1 MPARR
6 SIIAASI
13 VAALL
18 IASGVFAFTRLRHPQ
33 SASRR
38 SPAERLA
45 LLDNSLHAFEDAERD
60 APRDRWDPEYVVAHL
75 GKNPQMLFDWVKNNT
90 TWIPYRGELRGPVGV
105 LMDRQ
110 GNSLDRAL
118 LLATLLEKAG
128 HHARLAHVQLPRSE
142 AVGLLSILQIDHAA
156 RGETPVTERTQPA
169 QVAVVAHQY
178 RIDPATVSENVSTHD
193 KIADN
198 LFAEF
203 RSRVS
208 DQAARLRTQVAA
220 PSLAEDWKQRLEESI
235 EAVAD
240 HWWVQREDA
249 GIWVDLDVADPE
261 HLAADR
267 TLELNAIP
275 PDLQHQLVVRLIE
288 EEWSAGNFKEVT
300 VLEHTLQPANLI
312 GQPIVLQLL
321 PARWPK
327 EVAPDPNSPLG
338 LKGIAL
344 EQKQWTASLVVGG
357 ASVAQGTLSV
367 NGERAASA
375 GGGALGG
382 LGAGIAAA
390 LAPESSASNGRELS
404 AAWVEYE
411 IRAPGRR
418 PRTIRRAIFDLFGP
432 AARADHQTSALEM
445 DERKKL
451 TRSLA
456 LMMRTEIVPQ
466 TSAMAPEFV
475 RHLTVQSLL
484 SNKNALRAVTT
495 AMSDSSTSDPDS
507 VLGSAAQSI
516 SPLYSL
522 ALARLQMSRYRDEMF
537 VDQINLLT
545 RHRHAGVL
553 GDGYAIRGAVDI
565 VARDLGVSLSLK
577 NAFAARQEQG
587 VVDSNAEA
595 LWWTGEGINN
605 TAEAYKLSHDWETFT
620 RDGAGDVDQSAL
632 PPDSRARIKQDLSDG
647 FIVIAPKHPI
657 EVGPD
662 RFVGWWRIDP
672 VTGTTQSTAGN
683 GWGQC
688 GAESSVHWQV
698 ASRAINTMAYEYILC
713 HSIAQV
719 GNGMRA
725 WGEFLQARLW
735 WLKKIAPPA
744 AKSADPADVARAVNK
759 GCLMGALM
767 AGVLVTLPLVMIQ
780 AERWAQF
787 GLITEREQSVMNAA
801 RKRAGTLEPVKSPE
815 AYGGL
820 ARTQTLPKPDVPP
833 REPPSPR
840 PPEPQPPPR
849 PASPAPAPDP
859 RYRGDPRP
867 TPSLAPKGE
876 GPFQGD
882 PEIQQWRRDNWSR
895 DPNET
900 HRAAEK
906 MGDPAIYDAADAA
919 AVNRYNSARAR
930 GLGDQAARQE
940 SFQEWMKYVRDRG
953 PSFYGGGTEGI
964 GPPRGSPPP
973 GSGGSNAKFAVGAG
987 GLAESINPPWPNQ

>member
-1 MPARR
+1 MNKSVRR
-6 SIIAASI
+6 STVAAII

-18 IASGVFAFTRLRHPQ
+18 IASGAFAVTRLRQWQNGAP
-33 SASRR
+33 RN
-38 SPAERLA
+38 PADRVA
-45 LLDNSLHAFEDAERD
+45 MLDNSLRAFEDAEKE
-60 APRDRWDPEYVVAHL
+60 APRDRWDPDYIVAQL
-75 GKNPQMLFDWVKNNT
+75 GKDPQTLFDWVRTNT

-105 LMDRQ
+105 LMDRE

-128 HHARLAHVQLPRSE
+128 HRVRLAHAQLPR
-142 AVGLLSILQIDHAA
+142 AQAIGLLSSLQVNYAA
-156 RGETPVTERTQPA
+156 RNETPETARLRPA
-169 QVAVVAHQY
+169 QIAVVADQY
-178 RIDPATVSENVSTHD
+178 RIDPSHVRENLSAQEKVV
-193 KIADN
+193 DN

-208 DQAARLRTQVAA
+208 DQTARLRSEVPE
-220 PSLAEDWKQRLEESI
+220 PSPAEDWKQRVEESI
-235 EAVAD
+235 DAIAD
-240 HWWVQREDA
+240 HWWVQREEA
-249 GIWVDLDVADPE
+249 GSWVDLDIASPDP
-261 HLAADR
+261 LTADR
-267 TLELNAIP
+267 NLDINAIP
-275 PDLQHQLVVRLIE
+275 ADLQHELVIRVIGE
-288 EEWSAGNFKEVT
+288 QWSAGNLKEVP
-300 VLEHTLQPANLI
+300 VLEHTLQPASLI
-312 GQPIVLQLL
+312 GQQIVLQLL

-357 ASVAQGTLSV
+357 SSVAQGIL
-367 NGERAASA
+367 AI
-375 GGGALGG
+375 GGGRAPSRGGGGFGG

-390 LAPESSASNGRELS
+390 VGPESSESGGRELS

-445 DERKKL
+445 DERKRL

-466 TSAMAPEFV
+466 TCALAPEFV

-484 SNKNALRAVTT
+484 SNKNALRSVTS

-507 VLGSAAQSI
+507 ILGLAAQSV

-522 ALARLQMSRYRDEMF
+522 ALARMQMSRYRDEVF
-537 VDQINLLT
+537 VDQLNILT

-565 VARDLGVSLSLK
+565 VARDVGISLSEK

-595 LWWTGEGINN
+595 LWWTGEGVNN
-605 TAEAYKLSHDWETFT
+605 TAEAYKLTQDWQTFT
-620 RDGAGDVDQSAL
+620 GDRAGDVDQSSL
-632 PPDSRARIKQDLSDG
+632 PADSRARIKQDLSDG
-647 FIVIAPKHPI
+647 FVVIAPKHPV

-662 RFVGWWRIDP
+662 KFVGWWRIDP
-672 VTGTTQSTAGN
+672 ITGTTQSTAGN

-688 GAESSVHWQV
+688 GAESSVHWEM
-698 ASRAINTMAYEYILC
+698 ASRAINAMAYEYILC
-713 HSIAQV
+713 QSIAQV

-725 WGEFLQARLW
+725 WGEFLQSRLW
-735 WLKKIAPPA
+735 WLKKYAPPA
-744 AKSADPADVARAVNK
+744 AKSADPADVARGANK
-759 GCLMGALM
+759 TCLMSALM

-780 AERWAQF
+780 AERWAEF
-787 GLITEREQSVMNAA
+787 GLVTERQQRLINARRA
-801 RKRAGTLEPVKSPE
+801 RAGTTKPTSPEPYSGLAKTQGIGPPKGEPPPLEPP
-815 AYGGL
+815 
-820 ARTQTLPKPDVPP
+820 LPPP
-833 REPPSPR
+833 PPAPR
-840 PPEPQPPPR
+840 PPAPAEPAPPPK
-849 PASPAPAPDP
+849 
-859 RYRGDPRP
+859 YRGDPQP

-882 PEIQQWRRDNWSR
+882 PDVQQWRRENWSP
-895 DPNET
+895 DPRET

-919 AVNRYNSARAR
+919 AVNRYNNARAR
-930 GLGDQAARQE
+930 GVGDQAARQE
-940 SFQEWMKYVRDRG
+940 SFQEWMKYVRDRV
-953 PSFYGGGTEGI
+953 PSFSGGGTEGI

-973 GSGGSNAKFAVGAG
+973 GSGASNAKFAVGAG
-987 GLAESINPPWPNQ
+987 GLAESINPPWPN